1 MDRLDLELYAERLA
15 RLVERTADD
24 LADARLRLA
33 WADLEADFEPVL
45 TGADAER
52 LRAIGVLAPLEI
64 TDVARRAVVERA
76 EDLAVL
82 HRLQAL
88 VERRRASA
96 QPGTGVTATS
106 RPPSSS

>member
-15 RLVERTADD
+15 RLVTTAADD

-33 WADLEADFEPVL
+33 WAELEDDLAPVL
-45 TGADAER
+45 APGDAER
-52 LRAIGVLAPLEI
+52 LRAIGALTHLEAGA
-64 TDVARRAVVERA
+64 VARRAVAERTA
-76 EDLAVL
+76 DLAAL

-88 VERRRASA
+88 VEGRRGRTQA
-96 QPGTGVTATS
+96 GVMATS